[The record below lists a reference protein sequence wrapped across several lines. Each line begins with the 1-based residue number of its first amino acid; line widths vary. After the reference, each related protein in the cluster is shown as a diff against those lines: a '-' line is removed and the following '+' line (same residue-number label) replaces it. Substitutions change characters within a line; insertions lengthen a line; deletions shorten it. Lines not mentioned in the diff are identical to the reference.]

1 MKYFYQIDKRILRL
15 GFKILYRGIN
25 CSMKRKEKPINEYPD
40 MAEVQMDSVIGT
52 RGECL
57 LTIHFV
63 ESSLMLAFL
72 RDVIPPSL

>member
-1 MKYFYQIDKRILRL
+1 
-15 GFKILYRGIN
+15 
-25 CSMKRKEKPINEYPD
+25 MKRKEKPINEYPD